1 SNFLNVELIG
11 TKIIT
16 MEDFYKMKEEE
27 FFLKSKL
34 PLYLYS
40 FNYVDEYTMK
50 LLDRGRISI
59 LNTKTNKDC
68 IFDISKYIH
77 ENIIFRR
84 DIFELNDIRDDDL
97 KYKINGYNIEVYLS
111 GELEKIVKHLF
122 ENKFDVEYGF
132 YILFI
137 KPIFEIV
144 FSSNYVKEEFNTKI
158 ESSEYRESL
167 DSFNEILMKY
177 LENEINF
184 KEVWKKYIDELF
196 KKLNVQKLLIH
207 KKIESLISSYDK
219 KISDDC
225 SMYSK
230 VFEQYKKNVVLDKVY
245 YSEVYKYS
253 DNLIK
258 VFSEDVWNIMG
269 YKKYN
274 EYFTNRDDT
283 TLKITNLY
291 IGQSFGTEGNRNV
304 IDRIGKGHE
313 KLQEIMTYQP
323 ENRKTVLIFYK
334 IQPDNIYITNQYGK
348 EAVSRL
354 KRILEQSIPNKEYI
368 DLSEISLI
376 TFFKPEYNKQHVNE
390 EFNSLSSS
398 KIKNLAKENDG
409 IIIYLNFKDVNY
421 QLISEGNTFFSAK
434 PYLHCVFNKDILN
447 MDKVDIENFF
457 KSIEVKYSK

>member
-1 SNFLNVELIG
+1 
-11 TKIIT
+11 
-16 MEDFYKMKEEE
+16 
-27 FFLKSKL
+27 
-34 PLYLYS
+34 
-40 FNYVDEYTMK
+40 
-50 LLDRGRISI
+50 
-59 LNTKTNKDC
+59 
-68 IFDISKYIH
+68 
-77 ENIIFRR
+77 
-84 DIFELNDIRDDDL
+84 
-97 KYKINGYNIEVYLS
+97 
-111 GELEKIVKHLF
+111 
-122 ENKFDVEYGF
+122 
-132 YILFI
+132 
-137 KPIFEIV
+137 
-144 FSSNYVKEEFNTKI
+144 NTKI

>member
-1 SNFLNVELIG
+1 
-11 TKIIT
+11 
-16 MEDFYKMKEEE
+16 M
-27 FFLKSKL
+27 
-34 PLYLYS
+34 
-40 FNYVDEYTMK
+40 
-50 LLDRGRISI
+50 
-59 LNTKTNKDC
+59 
-68 IFDISKYIH
+68 
-77 ENIIFRR
+77 
-84 DIFELNDIRDDDL
+84 
-97 KYKINGYNIEVYLS
+97 
-111 GELEKIVKHLF
+111 
-122 ENKFDVEYGF
+122 
-132 YILFI
+132 
-137 KPIFEIV
+137 
-144 FSSNYVKEEFNTKI
+144 
-158 ESSEYRESL
+158 
-167 DSFNEILMKY
+167 
-177 LENEINF
+177 
-184 KEVWKKYIDELF
+184 
-196 KKLNVQKLLIH
+196 
-207 KKIESLISSYDK
+207 DK
-219 KISDDC
+219 G
-225 SMYSK
+225 
-230 VFEQYKKNVVLDKVY
+230 Y

-421 QLISEGNTFFSAK
+421 QLISEGNTFF
-434 PYLHCVFNKDILN
+434 LQNHICIVC
-447 MDKVDIENFF
+447 
-457 KSIEVKYSK
+457 SIKIF